1 MGVAARL
8 VACLVSIGVVGGYGQ
23 NQLYYGCAH
32 RPILQSAGGW
42 SGGREARKDYET
54 RSFGCNRECVHFKL
68 EVGEGC
74 VWPSP
79 PSRLQW
85 LASSP
90 PTSLV
95 DRRPARGCGR
105 AIGCVPSIYRS
116 GGGYGQNPTLLWLCP
131 PSHSPERHW
140 RATDAGWWEGRC
152 GPAASGDGHHW
163 SVRGRPAWGRRGKAR
178 RSQAVV

>member
-1 MGVAARL
+1 MGKTNFTM
-8 VACLVSIGVVGGYGQ
+8 VVPTVPFS
-23 NQLYYGCAH
+23 
-32 RPILQSAGGW
+32 RAGGW
-42 SGGREARKDYET
+42 SGGREARKDYGT
-54 RSFGCNRECVHFKL
+54 RPFGCNRECVHFKL

-105 AIGCVPSIYRS
+105 TIGCVPSIYRS
-116 GGGYGQNPTLLWLCP
+116 GGGYGQNQLYYGCAHRPILQSAIGGPPTRVGGREDVGQPRVAMGNIGALGVGQRGGDVG
-131 PSHSPERHW
+131 RHV
-140 RATDAGWWEGRC
+140 
-152 GPAASGDGHHW
+152 GP
-163 SVRGRPAWGRRGKAR
+163 R
-178 RSQAVV
+178 Q